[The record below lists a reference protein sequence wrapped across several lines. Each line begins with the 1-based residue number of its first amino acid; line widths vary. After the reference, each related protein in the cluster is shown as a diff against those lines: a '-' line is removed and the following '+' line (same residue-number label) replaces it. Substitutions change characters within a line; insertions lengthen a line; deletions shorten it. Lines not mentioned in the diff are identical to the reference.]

1 MIHGRKG
8 RKLGRT
14 YTHRASTLA
23 ALATSLIQHKRIKTT
38 VAKAKEARIY
48 VEPLI
53 TTAKRSLALTGDDKA
68 VSIKR
73 VHARRQI
80 GRFIKD
86 GEVLKTLFTEI
97 APKVANRPGG
107 YTRVVKLGRR
117 LGDAAEMAILEL
129 VDWNEGSAEPKA
141 KVATPRPTRRKAPSA
156 KPSTQPADVEP
167 PIGAPSPLQ
176 AAPEDVTELPPQE

>member
-1 MIHGRKG
+1 MRHGNKG

-14 YTHRASTLA
+14 STHLKATMN
-23 ALATSLIQHKRIKTT
+23 ALATSLLQHKKIRTT
-38 VAKAKEARIY
+38 VAKAKETRLY

-53 TTAKRSLALTGDDKA
+53 TTAKRSLALTGDEKV
-68 VSIKR
+68 VSQQR
-73 VHARRQI
+73 VHARRQV

-117 LGDAAEMAILEL
+117 LGDSAEMAILEL
-129 VDWNEGSAEPKA
+129 VDWNESGAPKA
-141 KVATPRPTRRKAPSA
+141 KVSKPRPTRRKPVTSKAA
-156 KPSTQPADVEP
+156 VQP
-167 PIGAPSPLQ
+167 PIAAPDPLQ
-176 AAPEDVTELPPQE
+176 AAPEDVTELPPQD

>member
-14 YTHRASTLA
+14 TTHRASTLA
-23 ALATSLIQHKRIKTT
+23 ALATSLIRHKRIKTT

-53 TTAKRSLALTGDDKA
+53 TTAKRSLALSGDDKA
-68 VSIKR
+68 LSIQR
-73 VHARRQI
+73 VHARRQV

-97 APKVANRPGG
+97 APKV
-107 YTRVVKLGRR
+107 
-117 LGDAAEMAILEL
+117 
-129 VDWNEGSAEPKA
+129 
-141 KVATPRPTRRKAPSA
+141 
-156 KPSTQPADVEP
+156 
-167 PIGAPSPLQ
+167 
-176 AAPEDVTELPPQE
+176 